1 LLKFCFWQKSESG
14 FNFFAYLD
22 RSNNYNVIKSD
33 ILKEKERERGC
44 HNFFPLRQNRQH
56 DDVTFVPTITKNV
69 TLLPLTIKYDVTLL
83 PLTIKD
89 DVTFIPSTIKYD
101 VTFIPSTI
109 KYDVT
114 LLPLTIKYN
123 VTFVP
128 STIKYDVTFIP
139 STIKYDV
146 TFVPTITKNVTFLSS
161 TYSTM

>member
-1 LLKFCFWQKSESG
+1 M
-14 FNFFAYLD
+14 
-22 RSNNYNVIKSD
+22 KSD

-69 TLLPLTIKYDVTLL
+69 TFLPLTIKYD
-83 PLTIKD
+83 
-89 DVTFIPSTIKYD
+89 
-101 VTFIPSTI
+101 
-109 KYDVT
+109 
-114 LLPLTIKYN
+114 

-128 STIKYDVTFIP
+128 STIKYDMTFIP

-146 TFVPTITKNVTFLSS
+146 TFVPTITKNVTFLPS